1 MKKVE
6 PDYTYLKFY
15 NIEQVPLKMSELIHK
30 GFIADPKKLSS
41 EFQNGKKKI

>member
-15 NIEQVPLKMSELIHK
+15 NIENVPLKMSELIHK
-30 GFIADPKKLSS
+30 DLSLIKEIKLWIPKW
-41 EFQNGKKKI
+41 QKKI